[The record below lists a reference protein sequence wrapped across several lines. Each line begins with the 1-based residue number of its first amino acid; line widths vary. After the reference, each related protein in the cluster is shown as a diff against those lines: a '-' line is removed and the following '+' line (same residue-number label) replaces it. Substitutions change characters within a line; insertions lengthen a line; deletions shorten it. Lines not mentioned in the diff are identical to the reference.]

1 MVSPSSGSSSFAS
14 RTQAETRS
22 QQRAHTVTCVP
33 GHAPTL
39 PSIPGHEPTLSLI
52 PDRYIDYDFD
62 RELAPSPSYVGPLVD
77 HTTYY
82 LPSTLC
88 HTTYYLPSTLYHIPY
103 YHLLPCAT
111 LLTIYPLPSASAPLC
126 FHPAVPLP
134 CASAPLCLE
143 LGSTQ
148 NSCPYPPASSAQV
161 MLVAAEDASSGD
173 LVAGA
178 LHLLGGDCIYGRY
191 WGCARHYD
199 CLHFELCFYQV
210 AHLPTPAPPHC
221 PPRLIRASSTRP
233 PHPIH
238 TPSTHS
244 SRCTFN
250 AGNRRGD
257 LAAFVPSGSRSTG
270 RA

>member
-1 MVSPSSGSSSFAS
+1 MYGASGGGPRARAWWFVDYGVPRSAPRTGMPSSGCTEGRCGPRRAQNTSRAHSSDGSAPRCQSRRACGAVTGRGMVSPSSGSSSFAS

-33 GHAPTL
+33 GHEPTL

-134 CASAPLCLE
+134 CASAPLCFH
-143 LGSTQ
+143 
-148 NSCPYPPASSAQV
+148 PAV
-161 MLVAAEDASSGD
+161 P
-173 LVAGA
+173 
-178 LHLLGGDCIYGRY
+178 
-191 WGCARHYD
+191 
-199 CLHFELCFYQV
+199 
-210 AHLPTPAPPHC
+210 LP
-221 PPRLIRASSTRP
+221 
-233 PHPIH
+233 
-238 TPSTHS
+238 
-244 SRCTFN
+244 
-250 AGNRRGD
+250 
-257 LAAFVPSGSRSTG
+257 
-270 RA
+270 